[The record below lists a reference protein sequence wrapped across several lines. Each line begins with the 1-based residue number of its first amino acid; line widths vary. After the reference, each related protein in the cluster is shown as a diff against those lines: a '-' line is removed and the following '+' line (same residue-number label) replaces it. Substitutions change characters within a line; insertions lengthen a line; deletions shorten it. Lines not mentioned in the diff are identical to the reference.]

1 LHRRAEENSQVQPSV
16 NSSTGRTAKTI
27 LSGALISLA
36 LIAGLPTTSQ
46 AAARQPATRADAA
59 SDDLIARSGR
69 LRPLRSAPAKPQK
82 ALKVLQRPVSYAMP
96 SLPKPAQSLV
106 PERVPERPMT
116 ALEYAATL
124 RAPLGQLRVSSDYGM
139 RLHPLARR
147 ELFHHG
153 IDYAAPSGTP
163 IRAAQDGQIT
173 RMAGQKGYGH
183 LVRMSHGHG
192 VETVYGHLLKFMPGL
207 KQGSVVRRGD
217 IIGFVGSTGRS
228 TGPHLHFEVLANG
241 RQMDPLQLTVAFA
254 SDRLLSMK

>member
-1 LHRRAEENSQVQPSV
+1 MQPTVEPRHGGSA
-16 NSSTGRTAKTI
+16 SAGLTAASISLVLI
-27 LSGALISLA
+27 LS
-36 LIAGLPTTSQ
+36 LPLGSQ
-46 AAARQPATRADAA
+46 AAARQPAVRAPVPA
-59 SDDLIARSGR
+59 SDDLITRAGQPRLARSTVTAK
-69 LRPLRSAPAKPQK
+69 PLR
-82 ALKVLQRPVSYAMP
+82 RPVSYAMP

-106 PERVPERPMT
+106 PERVPDRPMT